1 MKDPNHLIKVE
12 KAIQEKYGAETV
24 QNPKTNWDQE
34 KEKEYLQQI
43 KKISKLEQP
52 KEKLEVEG
60 VLMPK
65 KLFRKESKRTC
76 PTCKVYSFDM
86 KDDMYMAKFK
96 CCFKCYVQHVEG
108 REEKWLKKL
117 QKKSSKN

>member
-43 KKISKLEQP
+43 KKISKL
-52 KEKLEVEG
+52 LETKSIIPSNFFGIE
-60 VLMPK
+60 LI
-65 KLFRKESKRTC
+65 FR
-76 PTCKVYSFDM
+76 
-86 KDDMYMAKFK
+86 
-96 CCFKCYVQHVEG
+96 
-108 REEKWLKKL
+108 
-117 QKKSSKN
+117 